1 MLKQSILLI
10 SLFIV
15 ACASNKSY
23 VQTEI
28 KVPTIQCEMCEHNIE
43 SALNDVDGV
52 KKI

>member
-1 MLKQSILLI
+1 M
-10 SLFIV
+10 FIV
-15 ACASNKSY
+15 TCATNKPY

-52 KKI
+52 KKY